1 MRNWDLVGADELATA
16 PRDDQWQKCTQ
27 NWLEAP
33 IQALSR
39 LTASLPAE
47 SPRRCQ
53 TKLTESRYASLMKLL
68 MLGRGFFFFLIFDK
82 LGAAKSS
89 FWCPLKKKKDM
100 SCQLVKNNSLWA
112 VWTWLLY
119 ALPPWKL
126 LVWEGIMPPSCWNTL
141 LAREPLRVGPV
152 LSSQWWWDCSSI
164 PSNTQQVSVNQLVR
178 ERVCKERNT
187 QTPEQILVFVLW
199 AWYLPSL
206 LLTTEPN
213 WAKLSQSLRLPGW
226 ALLCTASGE
235 QN

>member
-1 MRNWDLVGADELATA
+1 
-16 PRDDQWQKCTQ
+16 
-27 NWLEAP
+27 
-33 IQALSR
+33 
-39 LTASLPAE
+39 
-47 SPRRCQ
+47 
-53 TKLTESRYASLMKLL
+53 
-68 MLGRGFFFFLIFDK
+68 
-82 LGAAKSS
+82 
-89 FWCPLKKKKDM
+89 M

-178 ERVCKERNT
+178 ERVCEERNT

-213 WAKLSQSLRLPGW
+213 WASLSVCQAELCSAQLLESRTRTDRRLWVSLNTGGFPPWLMRGRKKISE
-226 ALLCTASGE
+226 LLHGE
-235 QN
+235 N